1 MAEELLEQVRS
12 YIDRNGLLSR
22 GDTVVV
28 GVSGGPDSL
37 CLLHLLSALSG
48 AYDLHLHVAHLNH
61 QLRGQDAD
69 DEARFVVETCQ
80 AWQVPVTVESQPVA
94 ALARERGLAIE
105 EAARQ
110 VRYAFLGRVAAQVGA
125 QKVAVGHNAD
135 DQVETVLM
143 HWLRGSGLAGLR
155 GMLALTRLDR
165 MRLSGFDSGRA
176 CRLVGPWLIRP
187 LLAIPRRDIEA
198 YCAARG
204 LTPCFD
210 RSNLDTTLFRN
221 RLRHELLPVLE
232 TFNPRF
238 REVTLRSADIFAADH
253 ACLRQLLRQS
263 WQELEVTET
272 GESLSLSLHRWRAL
286 PLSLQ
291 RSVLREAIHRLR
303 RSLRNINWVHTEN
316 ALAVLLSG
324 HTGMAVTLPGG
335 LEARIE
341 YERIRITRA
350 GRPAELPDAPWIERP
365 HRVAVPGETPLTDS
379 PWVLTTRV
387 VPRAALAE
395 TTLRSPRTW
404 QAFLDYEAAGADL
417 ELRPRRSGD
426 RFWPQGLGDRPG
438 NLNTFMTSAKIPRPW
453 RDRLP
458 LLTSPAGVLWL
469 AGWRISELA
478 RVSETTRLVLV
489 AEFVRRGGERGTIA
503 SDSNPARAGAQ
514 GASECPASP

>member
-1 MAEELLEQVRS
+1 MAEDLVEQVCC

-37 CLLHLLSALSG
+37 CLLHVLCALSG

-61 QLRGQDAD
+61 QLRGADAD
-69 DEARFVVETCQ
+69 EDARFVAETCQ
-80 AWQVPVTVESQPVA
+80 AWRVPLTVESLPVGA
-94 ALARERGLAIE
+94 VAREHGLAVE

-110 VRYAFLGRVAAQVGA
+110 VRYAFLGRVAAQIGA

-155 GMLALTRLDR
+155 GMLPLTRLDE
-165 MRLSGFDSGRA
+165 MRLSGFDSGGA
-176 CRLVGPWLIRP
+176 PAAVGPWLIRP
-187 LLAIPRRDIEA
+187 LLATPRRDIEA
-198 YCAARG
+198 YCIALG
-204 LTPCFD
+204 LKPRFD

-238 REVTLRSADIFAADH
+238 REVTRRSADIFAADY
-253 ACLRQLLRQS
+253 ACLRQLQRQS
-263 WQELEVTET
+263 WQELEVCET
-272 GESLSLSLHRWRAL
+272 NDSISLSLSGWRSL

-303 RSLRNINWVHTEN
+303 RSLRNVSWVHTEN
-316 ALAVLLSG
+316 ALAVLSGG
-324 HTGMAVTLPGG
+324 HTGMAATLPGG

-341 YERIRITRA
+341 YDRLHIILSD
-350 GRPAELPDAPWIERP
+350 RPPELPDAPWVDQP
-365 HRVAVPGETPLTDS
+365 HRVAVPGDTPLTDS
-379 PWVLTTRV
+379 HWVLSTRV
-387 VPRAALAE
+387 LPRSSLSEAAI
-395 TTLRSPRTW
+395 RSPRTW
-404 QAFLDYEAAGADL
+404 QAFLDYQVTGAEL
-417 ELRPRRSGD
+417 ELRPRSRGD

-438 NLNTFMTSAKIPRPW
+438 PLNTFMTSAKIPRPW

-458 LLTSPAGVLWL
+458 LLTSPAGLLWL
-469 AGWRISELA
+469 PGWRISELVT
-478 RVSETTRLVLV
+478 VSESTRLVLV
-489 AEFVRRGGERGTIA
+489 AEFVRGGERDETQTDPNAEPA
-503 SDSNPARAGAQ
+503 SQ
-514 GASECPASP
+514 GESECPASP